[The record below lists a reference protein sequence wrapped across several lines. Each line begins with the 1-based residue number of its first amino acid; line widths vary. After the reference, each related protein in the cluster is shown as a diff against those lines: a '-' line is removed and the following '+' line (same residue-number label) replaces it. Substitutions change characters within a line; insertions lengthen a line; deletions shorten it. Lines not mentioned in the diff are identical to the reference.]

1 MPFFIHVITAN
12 DVTNFPSTI
21 DNTNGDGS
29 TTSGTA
35 TIETDRI
42 AVSLITMEA
51 NNRGNSTFTLVFLL
65 TGVVQSVT
73 YGYQSPVTE
82 YGITIESGTQN
93 AIFTINGENVLT
105 ISMLSIRE
113 VASCDVISYEPPPN
127 TTISLRVP
135 GIPSQFQR
143 ESISEYRYIDPVFGR
158 AYEFTNNKVT
168 FETGAGILFV
178 NTVTNVAVFS
188 QQSSASE
195 LILRYVSRTFRVE
208 VIDNSLSLRLQL
220 SQIFPLSGTIEIEH
234 MNEIIY
240 YTGGSLV
247 TNTTS
252 VAANNLIVF
261 GNNGFEAIDS
271 TGETVI
277 PIYSDIYFNPVNSE
291 IFVSTNSMFSDLI
304 SGLLEFLQSNTPQD
318 GVFMVSGQYVTYQG
332 VNIIRLT
339 NMTTTS
345 VFSPPTILY
354 SGNSLFGSQTI
365 DDVFFVMFQS
375 GGEITVSASSS
386 EAPIFYFTAARIYI
400 SEGRA
405 LVTDSSQTQ
414 TLVADALNDILNP
427 LPTTTTAAPT
437 TTPVPTAT
445 PVFPVIPP
453 DLVTCRPIRIERR
466 ISVVCMFNVGISF
479 ERLILKIIFPVS
491 FITFN
496 TEETIMYNDGTLSF
510 SSTTIPN
517 VTNVTVV
524 NGEGVLLL
532 SPPLTGYSKDIDSS
546 YILYS
551 NEGLAVLTNQTDL
564 INLIDS
570 SNTFV
575 SIVTLECQQFLYI
588 GDLQVIRLN
597 NIRRIELNSSQQII
611 AVTPEGIVISAEG
624 RVLFNEA
631 VDKFVVYRNS
641 EAIPLEMF
649 MMGQPILGPGSFYV
663 NEADSCAFYTD
674 RLDIINAIENV
685 NQTLVVRSRIIGGET
700 VLNIGKE
707 DIIQLTGSRRFVVT
721 SNQRI
726 EYSGNTIIV
735 RDITTNEIIEMF
747 TNITSSYRY
756 SQSNDIPEL
765 DTGGGITVVGPIT
778 IIISNDTTLIT
789 DRSEVLNV
797 VDPILTPVTPVFPVI
812 PRDLVI
818 CRLIRIERCI
828 YVLCIY
834 NFGIPFKL
842 LILKIIFPVSFITF
856 NTEETIM
863 YNDVTLSYSSTTI
876 PNVTNVTVVNGEG
889 VVRLSPPLTGY
900 SKDIDSSYILYSNEG
915 LAVLTNQTDLIN
927 LIDSSNTFVSIVTLE
942 CQQFLYIGDLQ
953 VIRLNNIRRIEL
965 NSSQQIIA
973 VTPEGIVISAEG
985 RVLFNEAVDKF
996 VVYRN
1001 SEAIPL
1007 EMFMM
1012 GQPIFGPGSF
1022 YVNEADSCAFYTD
1035 RLDIINAIENVSQ
1048 PLVVCIRIIGGETV
1062 LNIGYEDI
1070 IQLTGSMRFVVT
1082 SNQRIEYSGNT
1093 IIIRDITT
1101 NEIIETFTNITS
1113 SYRYLQ
1119 SNDIPELD
1127 TGGGITVVGPST
1139 IIISNDTTLIT
1150 DRSEVLNVVDP
1161 IIPPP
1166 FPPSQM
1172 FRIEERSDG
1181 SFVLVI
1187 NEMDI
1192 ITISDAMKQIVESTE
1207 QLSYSSNTITITN
1220 FISSDELNR
1229 ILATTLVI
1237 YRNTDVEPLNFTGNA
1252 PNVYNGP
1259 FTLCYT
1265 PDGVAFFTNRQDIVM
1280 LICDTLNNITTPP
1293 PTTATTTPT
1302 PDIFPSPQTIIII
1315 NSDGSRWFTGQ
1326 FSSVRT

>member
-1 MPFFIHVITAN
+1 MGSNNMHFTLAIQMIHIHLHIIHVMLYFTHIFTAN

-35 TIETDRI
+35 TLAT
-42 AVSLITMEA
+42 VSLTTMEA
-51 NNRGNSTFTLVFLL
+51 NNGGTSTFTLVFSSPGNL
-65 TGVVQSVT
+65 QSIT
-73 YGYQSPVTE
+73 YGYQSPVTQ
-82 YGITIESGTQN
+82 YGRVVESGTQN
-93 AIFTINGENVLT
+93 SIFTINGENVLT

-113 VASCDVISYEPPPN
+113 VASCDVISYKPSEN
-127 TTISLRVP
+127 IISLRVP

-143 ESISEYRYIDPVFGR
+143 ESISEYFYIDPVYGR

-168 FETGAGILFV
+168 FETGPGILFV
-178 NTVTNVAVFS
+178 NTATNVAVFS
-188 QQSSASE
+188 QRSLPSE
-195 LILRYVSRTFRVE
+195 LILRFVSRTFRVE

-220 SQIFPLSGTIEIEH
+220 SRIFPLSGTIEIEH
-234 MNEIIY
+234 MNEYIY
-240 YTGGSLV
+240 YTGGTLI
-247 TNTTS
+247 TNITS

-261 GNNGFEAIDS
+261 GNNGFEALDS

-291 IFVSTNSMFSDLI
+291 IFVSTNSKFSDLI

-318 GVFMVSGQYVTYQG
+318 GVFMVSGEYVTYQG

-386 EAPIFYFTAARIYI
+386 EAPIFYFTAATIYI
-400 SEGRA
+400 SEGKA
-405 LVTDSSQTQ
+405 LVTDSQQTQ
-414 TLVADALNDILNP
+414 TLVADALNDIL
-427 LPTTTTAAPT
+427 
-437 TTPVPTAT
+437 TPVT
-445 PVFPVIPP
+445 PVFPVILP
-453 DLVTCRPIRIERR
+453 DLVICRLTRID
-466 ISVVCMFNVGISF
+466 VCIYVLCVGNPF
-479 ERLILKIIFPVS
+479 ELLILKIIFPVS

-575 SIVTLECQQFLYI
+575 SIVTLEGQQFLYI

-597 NIRRIELNSSQQII
+597 NIRRIELTSFQDII
-611 AVTPEGIVISAEG
+611 AVTGGGIVVSAEG

-631 VDKFVVYRNS
+631 VDKFVVYRNN
-641 EAIPLEMF
+641 ETIPLEMF
-649 MMGQPILGPGSFYV
+649 MMGQPIFGPGSFYV
-663 NEADSCAFYTD
+663 NETDSCAFYTD

-685 NQTLVVRSRIIGGET
+685 NQLEVSLVIRSGGEAILTIGGQEIITVNECPKIDIPVGQLITYDGNTVIIRDAVTNAVIQMFSGITMFTRYSTMDTSPQTISSGTITPSIAGCLFLTPTMAFFTNRDDVLNVLNIDIPLVVRSRIIDGET

-726 EYSGNTIIV
+726 EYSGNTIVI
-735 RDITTNEIIEMF
+735 RDTTTNEIIETF

-797 VDPILTPVTPVFPVI
+797 VDPI
-812 PRDLVI
+812 
-818 CRLIRIERCI
+818 
-828 YVLCIY
+828 
-834 NFGIPFKL
+834 
-842 LILKIIFPVSFITF
+842 
-856 NTEETIM
+856 
-863 YNDVTLSYSSTTI
+863 
-876 PNVTNVTVVNGEG
+876 
-889 VVRLSPPLTGY
+889 
-900 SKDIDSSYILYSNEG
+900 
-915 LAVLTNQTDLIN
+915 
-927 LIDSSNTFVSIVTLE
+927 
-942 CQQFLYIGDLQ
+942 
-953 VIRLNNIRRIEL
+953 
-965 NSSQQIIA
+965 
-973 VTPEGIVISAEG
+973 
-985 RVLFNEAVDKF
+985 
-996 VVYRN
+996 
-1001 SEAIPL
+1001 
-1007 EMFMM
+1007 
-1012 GQPIFGPGSF
+1012 
-1022 YVNEADSCAFYTD
+1022 
-1035 RLDIINAIENVSQ
+1035 
-1048 PLVVCIRIIGGETV
+1048 
-1062 LNIGYEDI
+1062 
-1070 IQLTGSMRFVVT
+1070 
-1082 SNQRIEYSGNT
+1082 
-1093 IIIRDITT
+1093 
-1101 NEIIETFTNITS
+1101 
-1113 SYRYLQ
+1113 
-1119 SNDIPELD
+1119 
-1127 TGGGITVVGPST
+1127 
-1139 IIISNDTTLIT
+1139 
-1150 DRSEVLNVVDP
+1150 
-1161 IIPPP
+1161 IPPTV
-1166 FPPSQM
+1166 PPSQM

-1302 PDIFPSPQTIIII
+1302 PDIFPSPQTIIIR
-1315 NSDGSRWFTGQ
+1315 NSDRSRWFTGQ